1 MGLFGLGKKHE
12 EDLDTAHD
20 EDHELLNQLDRL
32 QQTTA
37 EVEAE
42 KEAKRLAREERKF
55 LKEQEQKRK
64 HKERFIAPILLLITV
79 LVSLLLWMMNRG
91 V

>member
-1 MGLFGLGKKHE
+1 MGLFGLGKKKDE
-12 EDLDTAHD
+12 EDSEGKDY
-20 EDHELLNQLDRL
+20 ELLNQLDKL
-32 QQTTA
+32 QRSTA

-64 HKERFIAPILLLITV
+64 RKERFVAPIILIITV
-79 LVSLLLWMMNRG
+79 LVSLVLWMVNRG
-91 V
+91 T